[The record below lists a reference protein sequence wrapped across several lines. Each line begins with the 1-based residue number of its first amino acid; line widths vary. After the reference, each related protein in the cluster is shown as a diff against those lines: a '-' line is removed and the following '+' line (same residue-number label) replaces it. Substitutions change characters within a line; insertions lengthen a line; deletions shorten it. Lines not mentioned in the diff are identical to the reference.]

1 MKALYF
7 VVFIVVSFFASSAAA
22 TSIDDV
28 TASLVADI
36 KRAKAQLA
44 REQDSITKQQDSLV
58 SKVDKKGLEVAKLR
72 EQAASATRQQDDK
85 LLDIKQLSARLNEWK
100 TQANYQQQLLLDLNQ
115 AVRFQKQ
122 AEYGAEFS
130 VKDSMTD
137 LNQYILTQR
146 AALNPVVQQQSVIMP
161 DGEVVSAQTLTLGP
175 LSWFYYAAASEA
187 KSGLLDDASPLANV
201 ANVFTDAHHAQL
213 VALFEQ
219 QNGAFLFDPT
229 LEQLLK
235 KEQTRESISDHLK
248 KGGTWAVPIL
258 LFALIALCIGLVK
271 AVMLLRL
278 PKLLPLFGE
287 RLALLQQQ
295 EKATLELAKL
305 SEQVQDAQLELIKI
319 TQKNPVSQQ
328 RDDQL
333 FAFLLAYRHR
343 LERGIGAIAIVA
355 SVAPLLGLL
364 GTVSGMIET
373 FRMMTLFG
381 AGDPAAVSGGISE
394 ALVTTELGLIVA
406 IPALILHAIL
416 NRRVKSRCLTLETQ
430 AIQLS
435 QISDNPNQQPLTER
449 AA

>member
-1 MKALYF
+1 MKAQHF
-7 VVFIVVSFFASSAAA
+7 VAFIVATLFVASADAA
-22 TSIDDV
+22 SIDDV

-44 REQDSITKQQDSLV
+44 REQANITKQQDSLV
-58 SKVDKKGLEVAKLR
+58 AKVDKKDIEVTKLR
-72 EQAASATRQQDDK
+72 EQAAAATRQQDDK
-85 LLDIKQLSARLNEWK
+85 LLDIKQLSSRLNEWK

-122 AEYGAEFS
+122 AEYGTELSA
-130 VKDSMTD
+130 KDSLTA
-137 LNQYILTQR
+137 LNQYIQTQR

-161 DGEVVSAQTLTLGP
+161 DGEVVDAQTLTLGP
-175 LSWFYYAAASEA
+175 LSWFYHAAASEA
-187 KSGLLDDASPLANV
+187 QSGLLDDASPIANAV
-201 ANVFTDAHHAQL
+201 HVFTDAQHAQL

-219 QNGAFLFDPT
+219 QNGAILFDPT

-235 KEQTRESISDHLK
+235 KEQTQESIGDHLK

-258 LFALIALCIGLVK
+258 LFALIALCIGFVK

-295 EKATLELAKL
+295 EKATSELDKL

-319 TQKNPVSQQ
+319 TQENPVSQQ

-435 QISDNPNQQPLTER
+435 QIGDNPNHQPLTER